1 MNMMNANKLMALL
14 GLEYP
19 TTSRYKELHAAV
31 TQALEVARVEGA
43 TDCCMAYDCE
53 RLKPQPAEPV
63 QKLRPDFI
71 AGYDAGMKDM
81 MRRVKTEIAE
91 QPLPEPQPEASEL
104 RICAR
109 RVLIAWDGTVLPK
122 SRDSLMQ
129 ERMEDLRVALDFE
142 EPSPSKKLLAAGFTP
157 RDRRLECD
165 ECGAK
170 VTPQMMPLHE
180 CEQPEAVPPT
190 APLPEPDFTLD
201 GDTLACYYAETV
213 TRLLAAAQP
222 QPEAAKKV
230 CRGIPRAGCNYLA
243 ECDTVCNK
251 CGRIHNG
258 YANPNGTITTRGHT
272 APLAAGGTQG
282 YDAAGHAAAYPGY

>member
-1 MNMMNANKLMALL
+1 MNRMNANKLMALL

-180 CEQPEAVPPT
+180 CEQPEPVAWIDNLGRPQPHCVTDLKYCSVMQHELKEHLSYIPLYVSPPAPTTQEPVALTDGEIETLRARNIVRNKGALNSLAFARAV
-190 APLPEPDFTLD
+190 
-201 GDTLACYYAETV
+201 
-213 TRLLAAAQP
+213 LAAQAGLGAQ
-222 QPEAAKKV
+222 
-230 CRGIPRAGCNYLA
+230 RGN
-243 ECDTVCNK
+243 
-251 CGRIHNG
+251 
-258 YANPNGTITTRGHT
+258 
-272 APLAAGGTQG
+272 
-282 YDAAGHAAAYPGY
+282 

>member
-19 TTSRYKELHAAV
+19 TISRYKKLHAGV

-43 TDCCMAYDCE
+43 NQENSRWKQHMAE
-53 RLKPQPAEPV
+53 TAQ
-63 QKLRPDFI
+63 
-71 AGYDAGMKDM
+71 
-81 MRRVKTEIAE
+81 
-91 QPLPEPQPEASEL
+91 PQPEASEL

-165 ECGAK
+165 ECGK
-170 VTPQMMPLHE
+170 SISPQMMPLHE

-190 APLPEPDFTLD
+190 APLPD
-201 GDTLACYYAETV
+201 G
-213 TRLLAAAQP
+213 
-222 QPEAAKKV
+222 
-230 CRGIPRAGCNYLA
+230 
-243 ECDTVCNK
+243 
-251 CGRIHNG
+251 
-258 YANPNGTITTRGHT
+258 
-272 APLAAGGTQG
+272 
-282 YDAAGHAAAYPGY
+282 